1 MTQGRISNLGRTN
14 PSLSYKEVLI
24 LDFSYFFSG
33 IQTDFC
39 LTLLAPLA
47 CAVFRAIFLWRYHTH
62 AIPRRQLLTCF
73 RYGFWWGMDFNAYV
87 FLILLLC
94 VSLPTAIFPSVRP
107 FADGLRCALVTAYLG
122 ILYLAFIGKM
132 IFYDHFHDTFNA
144 TIRLGIHADKKNFAD
159 IFFHQH
165 HGGLV
170 LLGIP
175 VYLAICV
182 LAARAL
188 LMLPRLPYDM
198 IAPPDGAAR
207 IACNVLCFVSAI
219 VLFYWLRY
227 GGTLNHRKKPEWD
240 EVPPL
245 VKEDAVLAKATVD
258 DLIALELAWK
268 KRVSDA
274 ARHSDDEARRYLAP
288 ILPESCPPHTDDPLP
303 FFQQLTA
310 GPRIARPSHI
320 FFLLGESHAQAP
332 LDSVYHHL
340 GLVEASLRFR
350 ANPHTVSF
358 PHFLSAGMISQPSL
372 VSLLSGI
379 YDADMELNEN
389 VSFWERCL
397 PSTLPIQLNKLG
409 YRTEFWYG
417 GGLNWGSLDHFV
429 PKIGFDAWHAG
440 PEICVEDA
448 PQTWL
453 GVYDHIFLEEAAA
466 RIEASTEDGPVF
478 HFLYT
483 TSNHGPYNM
492 PYEKY
497 GFDLSRVMKDA
508 PEVAARIARDKKVSR
523 RMASIWYAD
532 QALIRFA
539 ERMKKDFPD
548 SLIIITGDH
557 SFGALPY
564 EYDVAKRREPTIR
577 EAVLTSFAM
586 YHRELTPDMLPSR
599 IGGHM
604 NILPTLLEL
613 IAPQGF
619 SYLSPFAPLTQPL
632 SHVVTPYCWE
642 TEDTIGDFRS
652 GEAQPL
658 KITDGPLPTEHLVRF
673 QEERDALC
681 ELTGWYVR
689 HPELLEQR

>member
-1 MTQGRISNLGRTN
+1 M
-14 PSLSYKEVLI
+14 
-24 LDFSYFFSG
+24 DFSYFFSG
-33 IQTDFC
+33 AQAD
-39 LTLLAPLA
+39 LLLMLLAPLA
-47 CAVFRAIFLWRYHTH
+47 CAVFRALFLWRYRTH
-62 AIPRRQLLTCF
+62 AFTWPQLATCF

-107 FADGLRCALVTAYLG
+107 FSDGLRCALVTAYLG

-207 IACNVLCFVSAI
+207 LACNVICFVGAI

-240 EVPPL
+240 EVPPR
-245 VKEDAVLAKATVD
+245 VKEDTLLAKAAMD

-274 ARHSDDEARRYLAP
+274 ERHTDDESWSYLTS
-288 ILPESCPPHTDDPLP
+288 ILPEHCPRTDHPLSL
-303 FFQQLTA
+303 FARATT
-310 GPRIARPSHI
+310 GPRVTTPSHI

-332 LDSVYHHL
+332 LDPMYHRL
-340 GLVEASLRFR
+340 GLMEASLRFR
-350 ANPHTVSF
+350 SSPHTITMN
-358 PHFLSAGMISQPSL
+358 HMLSAGMTSRPSL
-372 VSLLSGI
+372 VSLFTGL
-379 YDADMELNEN
+379 YDSDMEINEMGA
-389 VSFWERCL
+389 FWQRTFPNSL
-397 PSTLPIQLNKLG
+397 PQLLHRLG
-409 YRTEFWYG
+409 YRTEYWYG
-417 GGLNWGSLDHFV
+417 GYLNHGSMEHFV
-429 PKIGFDAWHAG
+429 PAIGFDAWHAG
-440 PEICVEDA
+440 PEICGADA

-508 PEVAARIARDKKVSR
+508 PEVAARIARDKKISR

-586 YHRELTPDMLPSR
+586 YHRELTPDMLPSH

-658 KITDGPLPTEHLVRF
+658 KITDGPLPTEHLICF
-673 QEERDALC
+673 QAEHDALC

-689 HPELLEQR
+689 HPELLPAVPRV

>member
-1 MTQGRISNLGRTN
+1 M
-14 PSLSYKEVLI
+14 
-24 LDFSYFFSG
+24 DFSYFFSG
-33 IQTDFC
+33 AQAD
-39 LTLLAPLA
+39 LLLMLLAPLA
-47 CAVFRAIFLWRYHTH
+47 CAVFRALFLWRYRTH
-62 AIPRRQLLTCF
+62 AFTWPQLATCF
-73 RYGFWWGMDFNAYV
+73 RYSFWWGMDFNAYV

-107 FADGLRCALVTAYLG
+107 FSDGLRCALVTAYLG

-207 IACNVLCFVSAI
+207 LACNVICFVGAI

-240 EVPPL
+240 EVPPR
-245 VKEDAVLAKATVD
+245 VKEDTLLAKAAMD

-274 ARHSDDEARRYLAP
+274 ERHTDDESWSYLTS
-288 ILPESCPPHTDDPLP
+288 ILPEHCPRTDHPLSL
-303 FFQQLTA
+303 FARATT
-310 GPRIARPSHI
+310 GPRVTTPSHI

-332 LDSVYHHL
+332 LDPMYHRL
-340 GLVEASLRFR
+340 GLMEASLRFR
-350 ANPHTVSF
+350 SSPHTITMN
-358 PHFLSAGMISQPSL
+358 HMLSAGMTSRPSL
-372 VSLLSGI
+372 VSLFTGL
-379 YDADMELNEN
+379 YDSDMEINEMGA
-389 VSFWERCL
+389 FWQRTFPNSL
-397 PSTLPIQLNKLG
+397 PQLLHRLG
-409 YRTEFWYG
+409 YRTEYWYG
-417 GGLNWGSLDHFV
+417 GYLNHGSMEHFV
-429 PKIGFDAWHAG
+429 PAIGFDAWHAG
-440 PEICVEDA
+440 PEICGADA

-586 YHRELTPDMLPSR
+586 YHRELTPDMLPSH

-658 KITDGPLPTEHLVRF
+658 KVTDGPLPTEHLVRF
-673 QEERDALC
+673 REERDALC

>member
-1 MTQGRISNLGRTN
+1 M
-14 PSLSYKEVLI
+14 
-24 LDFSYFFSG
+24 DFSYFFSG
-33 IQTDFC
+33 AQAD
-39 LTLLAPLA
+39 LLLMLLAPLA
-47 CAVFRAIFLWRYHTH
+47 CAMFRALFLWRYRTH
-62 AIPRRQLLTCF
+62 AFTWPQLAACF

-107 FADGLRCALVTAYLG
+107 FADGLRCTLVTAYLG

-175 VYLAICV
+175 VYLVICV

-207 IACNVLCFVSAI
+207 LACNVICFVGAI

-240 EVPPL
+240 EVPPR
-245 VKEDAVLAKATVD
+245 VKEDTLLAKAAMD

-274 ARHSDDEARRYLAP
+274 ERHTDDEAWSYLTS
-288 ILPESCPPHTDDPLP
+288 ILPEHCPRTDHPLSL
-303 FFQQLTA
+303 FTRSTA
-310 GPRIARPSHI
+310 GPRVTPPSHI

-332 LDSVYHHL
+332 LDPMYHRL
-340 GLVEASLRFR
+340 GLMEASLRFR
-350 ANPHTVSF
+350 SSPHTITMN
-358 PHFLSAGMISQPSL
+358 HMLSAGMTSRPSL
-372 VSLLSGI
+372 VSLFTGL
-379 YDADMELNEN
+379 YDSDMEINEMGA
-389 VSFWERCL
+389 FWQRTFPNSL
-397 PSTLPIQLNKLG
+397 PQLLHRLG
-409 YRTEFWYG
+409 YRTEYWYG
-417 GGLNWGSLDHFV
+417 GYLNHGSMEHFV
-429 PKIGFDAWHAG
+429 PAIGFDAWHAG
-440 PEICVEDA
+440 PEICGEDA

>member
-1 MTQGRISNLGRTN
+1 M
-14 PSLSYKEVLI
+14 
-24 LDFSYFFSG
+24 DFSYFFSG
-33 IQTDFC
+33 AQAD
-39 LTLLAPLA
+39 LLLMLLAPLA
-47 CAVFRAIFLWRYHTH
+47 CAVFRALFLWRYRTH
-62 AIPRRQLLTCF
+62 AFTWPQLATCF

-107 FADGLRCALVTAYLG
+107 FSDGLRCALVTAYLG
-122 ILYLAFIGKM
+122 ILYLAFIGKL

-207 IACNVLCFVSAI
+207 LACNVICFVGAI

-240 EVPPL
+240 EVPPR
-245 VKEDAVLAKATVD
+245 VKEDTLLAKAAMD

-274 ARHSDDEARRYLAP
+274 ERHTDDESWSYLTS
-288 ILPESCPPHTDDPLP
+288 ILPEHCPRTDHPLSL
-303 FFQQLTA
+303 FARATT
-310 GPRIARPSHI
+310 GPRVTTPSHI

-332 LDSVYHHL
+332 LDPMYHRL
-340 GLVEASLRFR
+340 GLMEASLRFR
-350 ANPHTVSF
+350 SSPHTVTMD
-358 PHFLSAGMISQPSL
+358 HMLSAGMTSRPSL
-372 VSLLSGI
+372 VSLFTGL
-379 YDADMELNEN
+379 YDSDMEINEMGA
-389 VSFWERCL
+389 FWQRTFPNSL
-397 PSTLPIQLNKLG
+397 PQLLHRLG
-409 YRTEFWYG
+409 YRTEYWYG
-417 GGLNWGSLDHFV
+417 GYLNHGSMEHFV
-429 PKIGFDAWHAG
+429 PAIGFDAWHAG
-440 PEICVEDA
+440 PEICGADA

-586 YHRELTPDMLPSR
+586 YHRELTPDMLPSH

-658 KITDGPLPTEHLVRF
+658 KVTDGPLPTEHLVRF
-673 QEERDALC
+673 REERDALC

>member
-1 MTQGRISNLGRTN
+1 M
-14 PSLSYKEVLI
+14 
-24 LDFSYFFSG
+24 DFSYFFSG
-33 IQTDFC
+33 AQAD
-39 LTLLAPLA
+39 LLLMLLAPLA
-47 CAVFRAIFLWRYHTH
+47 CAVFRALFLWRYRTH
-62 AIPRRQLLTCF
+62 AFTWPQLATCF

-107 FADGLRCALVTAYLG
+107 FSDGLRCALVTAYLG

-207 IACNVLCFVSAI
+207 LACNVICFVGAI

-240 EVPPL
+240 EVPPR
-245 VKEDAVLAKATVD
+245 VKEDTLLAKAAMD

-274 ARHSDDEARRYLAP
+274 ERHTDDESWSYLTS
-288 ILPESCPPHTDDPLP
+288 ILPEHCPRTDHPLSL
-303 FFQQLTA
+303 FARATT
-310 GPRIARPSHI
+310 GPRVTTPSHI

-332 LDSVYHHL
+332 LDPMYHRL
-340 GLVEASLRFR
+340 GLMEASLRFR
-350 ANPHTVSF
+350 SSPHTITMN
-358 PHFLSAGMISQPSL
+358 HMLSAGMTSRPSL
-372 VSLLSGI
+372 VSLFTGL
-379 YDADMELNEN
+379 YDSDMEINEMGA
-389 VSFWERCL
+389 FWQRTFPNSL
-397 PSTLPIQLNKLG
+397 PQLLHRLG
-409 YRTEFWYG
+409 YRTEYWYG
-417 GGLNWGSLDHFV
+417 GYLNHGSMEHFV
-429 PKIGFDAWHAG
+429 PAIGFDAWHAG
-440 PEICVEDA
+440 PEICGADA

-466 RIEASTEDGPVF
+466 RIEAGTEDGPVF

-673 QEERDALC
+673 QAERDALC

>member
-1 MTQGRISNLGRTN
+1 M
-14 PSLSYKEVLI
+14 
-24 LDFSYFFSG
+24 DFSYFFSG
-33 IQTDFC
+33 AQAD
-39 LTLLAPLA
+39 LLLMLLAPLA
-47 CAVFRAIFLWRYHTH
+47 CAVFRALFLWRYRTH
-62 AIPRRQLLTCF
+62 AFTWPQLATCF

-107 FADGLRCALVTAYLG
+107 FSDGLRCALVTAYLG

-207 IACNVLCFVSAI
+207 LACNVICFVGAI

-240 EVPPL
+240 EVPPR
-245 VKEDAVLAKATVD
+245 VKEDTLLAKAAMD

-274 ARHSDDEARRYLAP
+274 ERHTDDESWSYLTS
-288 ILPESCPPHTDDPLP
+288 ILPEHCPRTDHPLSL
-303 FFQQLTA
+303 FARATT
-310 GPRIARPSHI
+310 GPRVTTSSHI

-332 LDSVYHHL
+332 LDPMYHRL
-340 GLVEASLRFR
+340 GLMEASLRFR
-350 ANPHTVSF
+350 SSPHTITMN
-358 PHFLSAGMISQPSL
+358 HMLSAGMTSRPSL
-372 VSLLSGI
+372 VSLFTGL
-379 YDADMELNEN
+379 YDSDMEINEMGA
-389 VSFWERCL
+389 FWQRTFPNSL
-397 PSTLPIQLNKLG
+397 PQLLHRLG
-409 YRTEFWYG
+409 YRTEYWYG
-417 GGLNWGSLDHFV
+417 GYLNHGSMEHFV
-429 PKIGFDAWHAG
+429 PAIGFDAWHAG
-440 PEICVEDA
+440 PEICGADA

-586 YHRELTPDMLPSR
+586 YHRELTPDMLPSH

-658 KITDGPLPTEHLVRF
+658 KVTDGPLPTEHLVRF
-673 QEERDALC
+673 REERDALC

>member
-1 MTQGRISNLGRTN
+1 M
-14 PSLSYKEVLI
+14 
-24 LDFSYFFSG
+24 DFSYFFSG
-33 IQTDFC
+33 AQAD
-39 LTLLAPLA
+39 LLLMLLAPLA
-47 CAVFRAIFLWRYHTH
+47 CAVFRALFLWRYRTH
-62 AIPRRQLLTCF
+62 AFTWPQLATCF

-107 FADGLRCALVTAYLG
+107 FSDGLRCALVTAYLG

-207 IACNVLCFVSAI
+207 LACNVICFVGAI

-240 EVPPL
+240 EVPPR
-245 VKEDAVLAKATVD
+245 VKEDTLLAKAAMD

-274 ARHSDDEARRYLAP
+274 ERHTDDESWIYLTS
-288 ILPESCPPHTDDPLP
+288 ILPEHCPRTDHPLSL
-303 FFQQLTA
+303 FARATT
-310 GPRIARPSHI
+310 GPRVTTPSHI

-332 LDSVYHHL
+332 LDPMYHRL
-340 GLVEASLRFR
+340 GLMEASLRFR
-350 ANPHTVSF
+350 SSPHTITMN
-358 PHFLSAGMISQPSL
+358 HMLSAGMTSRPSL
-372 VSLLSGI
+372 VSLFTGL
-379 YDADMELNEN
+379 YDSDMEINEMGA
-389 VSFWERCL
+389 FWQRTFPNSL
-397 PSTLPIQLNKLG
+397 PQLLHRLG
-409 YRTEFWYG
+409 YRTEYWYG
-417 GGLNWGSLDHFV
+417 GYLNHGSMEHFV
-429 PKIGFDAWHAG
+429 PAIGFDAWHAG
-440 PEICVEDA
+440 PEICGADA

-586 YHRELTPDMLPSR
+586 YHRELTPDMLPSH

-658 KITDGPLPTEHLVRF
+658 KVTDGPLPTEHLVRF
-673 QEERDALC
+673 QAERDALC

-689 HPELLEQR
+689 HPELLAQR

>member
-1 MTQGRISNLGRTN
+1 M
-14 PSLSYKEVLI
+14 
-24 LDFSYFFSG
+24 DFSYFFSG
-33 IQTDFC
+33 AQAD
-39 LTLLAPLA
+39 LLLMLLAPLA
-47 CAVFRAIFLWRYHTH
+47 CAVFRALFLWRYRTH
-62 AIPRRQLLTCF
+62 AFTWPQLATCF

-107 FADGLRCALVTAYLG
+107 FSDGLRCALVTAYLG

-207 IACNVLCFVSAI
+207 LACNVICFVGAI

-240 EVPPL
+240 EVPPR
-245 VKEDAVLAKATVD
+245 VKEDTLLAKAAMD

-274 ARHSDDEARRYLAP
+274 ERHTDDESWSYLTS
-288 ILPESCPPHTDDPLP
+288 ILPEHCPRTDHPLSL
-303 FFQQLTA
+303 FARATT
-310 GPRIARPSHI
+310 GPRVTTPSHI

-332 LDSVYHHL
+332 LDPMYHRL
-340 GLVEASLRFR
+340 GLMEASLRFR
-350 ANPHTVSF
+350 SSPHTITMN
-358 PHFLSAGMISQPSL
+358 HMLSAGMTSRPSL
-372 VSLLSGI
+372 VSLFTGL
-379 YDADMELNEN
+379 YDSDMEINEMGA
-389 VSFWERCL
+389 FWQRTFPNSL
-397 PSTLPIQLNKLG
+397 PQLLHRLG
-409 YRTEFWYG
+409 YRTEYWYG
-417 GGLNWGSLDHFV
+417 GYLNHGSMEHFV
-429 PKIGFDAWHAG
+429 PAIGFDAWHAG
-440 PEICVEDA
+440 PEICGADA

-539 ERMKKDFPD
+539 ERMKKEFPD

-586 YHRELTPDMLPSR
+586 YHRELTPDMLPSH

-658 KITDGPLPTEHLVRF
+658 KVTDGPLPTEHLVRF
-673 QEERDALC
+673 QAERDALC

>member
-1 MTQGRISNLGRTN
+1 M
-14 PSLSYKEVLI
+14 
-24 LDFSYFFSG
+24 DFSYFFSG
-33 IQTDFC
+33 AQAD
-39 LTLLAPLA
+39 LLLMLLAPLA
-47 CAVFRAIFLWRYHTH
+47 CAVFRALFLWRYRTH
-62 AIPRRQLLTCF
+62 AFTWPQLATCF

-107 FADGLRCALVTAYLG
+107 FSDGLRCALVTAYLG

-207 IACNVLCFVSAI
+207 LACNVICFVGAI

-240 EVPPL
+240 EVPPR
-245 VKEDAVLAKATVD
+245 VKEDTLLAKAAMD

-274 ARHSDDEARRYLAP
+274 ERHTDDESWSYLTS
-288 ILPESCPPHTDDPLP
+288 ILPEHCPRTDHPLSL
-303 FFQQLTA
+303 FARATT
-310 GPRIARPSHI
+310 GPRVTTPSHI

-332 LDSVYHHL
+332 LDPMYHRL
-340 GLVEASLRFR
+340 GLMEASLRFR
-350 ANPHTVSF
+350 SSPHTITMN
-358 PHFLSAGMISQPSL
+358 HMLSAGMTSRPSL
-372 VSLLSGI
+372 VSLFTGL
-379 YDADMELNEN
+379 YDSDMEINEMGA
-389 VSFWERCL
+389 FWQRTFPNSL
-397 PSTLPIQLNKLG
+397 PQLLHRLG
-409 YRTEFWYG
+409 YRTEYWYG
-417 GGLNWGSLDHFV
+417 GYLNHGSMEHFV
-429 PKIGFDAWHAG
+429 PAIGFDAWHAG
-440 PEICVEDA
+440 PEICGADA

-492 PYEKY
+492 PYEKF

-508 PEVAARIARDKKVSR
+508 PEIAARIARDKKVSR

-586 YHRELTPDMLPSR
+586 YHRELTPDMLPSH

-658 KITDGPLPTEHLVRF
+658 KVTDGPLPTEHLVRF
-673 QEERDALC
+673 QAERDALC

>member
-1 MTQGRISNLGRTN
+1 M
-14 PSLSYKEVLI
+14 
-24 LDFSYFFSG
+24 DFSYFFSG
-33 IQTDFC
+33 AQAD
-39 LTLLAPLA
+39 LLLMLLAPLA
-47 CAVFRAIFLWRYHTH
+47 CAVFRALFLWRYRTH
-62 AIPRRQLLTCF
+62 AFTWPQLATCF

-107 FADGLRCALVTAYLG
+107 FSDGLRCALVTAYLG

-175 VYLAICV
+175 VYFAICV

-207 IACNVLCFVSAI
+207 LACNVICFVGAI

-240 EVPPL
+240 EVPPR
-245 VKEDAVLAKATVD
+245 VKEDTLLAKAAMD

-274 ARHSDDEARRYLAP
+274 ERHTDDESWSYLTS
-288 ILPESCPPHTDDPLP
+288 ILPEHCPRTDHPLSL
-303 FFQQLTA
+303 FARATT
-310 GPRIARPSHI
+310 GPRVTTPSHI

-332 LDSVYHHL
+332 LDPMYHRL
-340 GLVEASLRFR
+340 GLMEASLRFR
-350 ANPHTVSF
+350 SSPHTITMN
-358 PHFLSAGMISQPSL
+358 HMLSAGMTSRPSL
-372 VSLLSGI
+372 VSLFTGL
-379 YDADMELNEN
+379 YDSDMEINEMGA
-389 VSFWERCL
+389 FWQRTFPNSL
-397 PSTLPIQLNKLG
+397 PQLLHRLG
-409 YRTEFWYG
+409 YRTEYWYG
-417 GGLNWGSLDHFV
+417 GYLNHGSMEHFV
-429 PKIGFDAWHAG
+429 PAIGFDAWHAG
-440 PEICVEDA
+440 PEICGADA

-586 YHRELTPDMLPSR
+586 YHRELTPDMLPSH

-658 KITDGPLPTEHLVRF
+658 KVTDGPLPTEHLDRF
-673 QEERDALC
+673 QAERDALC

>member
-1 MTQGRISNLGRTN
+1 M
-14 PSLSYKEVLI
+14 
-24 LDFSYFFSG
+24 DFSYFFSG
-33 IQTDFC
+33 AQAD
-39 LTLLAPLA
+39 LLLMLLAPLA
-47 CAVFRAIFLWRYHTH
+47 CAMFRALFLWRYRTH
-62 AIPRRQLLTCF
+62 AFTWPQLAACF

-207 IACNVLCFVSAI
+207 LACNVICFVGAI

-240 EVPPL
+240 EVPPR
-245 VKEDAVLAKATVD
+245 VKEDTLLAKAAMD

-274 ARHSDDEARRYLAP
+274 ERHTDDEAWNYLTS
-288 ILPESCPPHTDDPLP
+288 ILPEHCPRTDHPLSL
-303 FFQQLTA
+303 FARSTA
-310 GPRIARPSHI
+310 GPRVTPPSHI

-332 LDSVYHHL
+332 LDPMYHRL
-340 GLVEASLRFR
+340 GLMEASLRFR
-350 ANPHTVSF
+350 SSPHTVTMD
-358 PHFLSAGMISQPSL
+358 HMLSAGMTSRPSL
-372 VSLLSGI
+372 VSLFTGL
-379 YDADMELNEN
+379 YDSDMEINEMGAFWQRTFPNSLPQLLN
-389 VSFWERCL
+389 R
-397 PSTLPIQLNKLG
+397 LG
-409 YRTEFWYG
+409 YRTEYWYG
-417 GGLNWGSLDHFV
+417 GYLNHGSMEHFV
-429 PKIGFDAWHAG
+429 PAIGFDAWHAG
-440 PEICVEDA
+440 PEICGEDA

-466 RIEASTEDGPVF
+466 RIEASTEDGPMF

>member
-1 MTQGRISNLGRTN
+1 M
-14 PSLSYKEVLI
+14 
-24 LDFSYFFSG
+24 DFSYFFSG
-33 IQTDFC
+33 AQAD
-39 LTLLAPLA
+39 LLLMLLAPLA
-47 CAVFRAIFLWRYHTH
+47 CAMFRALFLWRYRTH
-62 AIPRRQLLTCF
+62 AFTWPQLAACF

-175 VYLAICV
+175 VYLATCV
-182 LAARAL
+182 LAARTL
-188 LMLPRLPYDM
+188 LTLPRLPYDM

-240 EVPPL
+240 EVPPR
-245 VKEDAVLAKATVD
+245 VKEDTLLAKAAMD

-274 ARHSDDEARRYLAP
+274 ERHTDDEAWNYLTS
-288 ILPESCPPHTDDPLP
+288 ILPEHCPRTDHPLSL
-303 FFQQLTA
+303 FARSTA
-310 GPRIARPSHI
+310 GPRVTPPSHI

-332 LDSVYHHL
+332 LDPMYHRL
-340 GLVEASLRFR
+340 GLMEASLRFR
-350 ANPHTVSF
+350 SSPHTVTMD
-358 PHFLSAGMISQPSL
+358 HMLSAGMTSRPSL
-372 VSLLSGI
+372 VSLFTGL
-379 YDADMELNEN
+379 YDSDMEINEMGA
-389 VSFWERCL
+389 FWQRTFPNSL
-397 PSTLPIQLNKLG
+397 PQLLHRLG
-409 YRTEFWYG
+409 YRTEYWYG
-417 GGLNWGSLDHFV
+417 GYLNHGSMEHFV
-429 PKIGFDAWHAG
+429 PAIGFDAWHAG
-440 PEICVEDA
+440 PEICGEDA

-497 GFDLSRVMKDA
+497 GFNLSRVMKDA

-658 KITDGPLPTEHLVRF
+658 KITDGPLPTKHLVRF

>member
-1 MTQGRISNLGRTN
+1 M
-14 PSLSYKEVLI
+14 
-24 LDFSYFFSG
+24 DFSYFFSG
-33 IQTDFC
+33 AQAD
-39 LTLLAPLA
+39 LLLMLLAPLA
-47 CAVFRAIFLWRYHTH
+47 CAVFRALFLWRYRTH
-62 AIPRRQLLTCF
+62 AFTWPQLATCF

-107 FADGLRCALVTAYLG
+107 FSNGLRCALVTAYLG

-207 IACNVLCFVSAI
+207 LACNVICFVGAI

-240 EVPPL
+240 EVPPR
-245 VKEDAVLAKATVD
+245 VKEDTLLAKAAMD

-274 ARHSDDEARRYLAP
+274 ERHTDDESWSYLTS
-288 ILPESCPPHTDDPLP
+288 ILPEHCPRTDHPLSL
-303 FFQQLTA
+303 FARATT
-310 GPRIARPSHI
+310 GPRVTTPSHI

-332 LDSVYHHL
+332 LDPMYHRL
-340 GLVEASLRFR
+340 GLMEASLRFR
-350 ANPHTVSF
+350 SSPHTITMN
-358 PHFLSAGMISQPSL
+358 HMLSAGMTSRPSL
-372 VSLLSGI
+372 VSLFTGL
-379 YDADMELNEN
+379 YDSDMEINEMGA
-389 VSFWERCL
+389 FWQRTFPNSL
-397 PSTLPIQLNKLG
+397 PQLLHRLG
-409 YRTEFWYG
+409 YRTEYWYG
-417 GGLNWGSLDHFV
+417 GYLNHGSMEHFV
-429 PKIGFDAWHAG
+429 PAIGFDAWHAG
-440 PEICVEDA
+440 PEICGADA

-586 YHRELTPDMLPSR
+586 YHRELTPDMLPSH

-658 KITDGPLPTEHLVRF
+658 KVTDGPLPTEHLVRF
-673 QEERDALC
+673 REERDALC

>member
-1 MTQGRISNLGRTN
+1 M
-14 PSLSYKEVLI
+14 
-24 LDFSYFFSG
+24 DFSYFFSG
-33 IQTDFC
+33 AQAD
-39 LTLLAPLA
+39 LLLMLLAPLA
-47 CAVFRAIFLWRYHTH
+47 CAVFRALFLWRYRTH
-62 AIPRRQLLTCF
+62 AFTWPQLATCF

-107 FADGLRCALVTAYLG
+107 FSDGLRCALVTAYLG

-207 IACNVLCFVSAI
+207 LACNVICFVGAI

-240 EVPPL
+240 EVPPR
-245 VKEDAVLAKATVD
+245 VKEDTLLAKAAMD

-274 ARHSDDEARRYLAP
+274 ERHTDDESWSYLTS
-288 ILPESCPPHTDDPLP
+288 ILPEHCPRTDHPLSL
-303 FFQQLTA
+303 FARATT
-310 GPRIARPSHI
+310 GPRVTTPSHI

-332 LDSVYHHL
+332 LDPMYHRL
-340 GLVEASLRFR
+340 GLMEASLRFR
-350 ANPHTVSF
+350 SSPHTVTMN
-358 PHFLSAGMISQPSL
+358 HMLSAGMTSRPSL
-372 VSLLSGI
+372 VSLFTGL
-379 YDADMELNEN
+379 YDSDMEINEMGA
-389 VSFWERCL
+389 FWQRTFPNSL
-397 PSTLPIQLNKLG
+397 PQLLHRLG
-409 YRTEFWYG
+409 YRTEYWYG
-417 GGLNWGSLDHFV
+417 GYLNHGSMEHFV
-429 PKIGFDAWHAG
+429 PAIGFDAWHAG
-440 PEICVEDA
+440 PEICGADA

-508 PEVAARIARDKKVSR
+508 PEVAARIARDKKISR

-586 YHRELTPDMLPSR
+586 YHRELTPDMLPSH

-673 QEERDALC
+673 REERDALC

>member
-1 MTQGRISNLGRTN
+1 M
-14 PSLSYKEVLI
+14 
-24 LDFSYFFSG
+24 DFSYFFSG
-33 IQTDFC
+33 AQAD
-39 LTLLAPLA
+39 LLLMLLAPLA
-47 CAVFRAIFLWRYHTH
+47 CAVFRALFLWRYRTH
-62 AIPRRQLLTCF
+62 AFTWPQLATCF

-107 FADGLRCALVTAYLG
+107 FSDGLRCALVTAYLG

-207 IACNVLCFVSAI
+207 LACNVICFVGAI

-240 EVPPL
+240 EVPPR
-245 VKEDAVLAKATVD
+245 VKEDTLLAKAAMD

-274 ARHSDDEARRYLAP
+274 ERHTDDESWSYLTS
-288 ILPESCPPHTDDPLP
+288 ILPEHCPRTDHPLSL
-303 FFQQLTA
+303 FARATT
-310 GPRIARPSHI
+310 GPRVTTPSHI

-332 LDSVYHHL
+332 LDPMYHRL
-340 GLVEASLRFR
+340 GLMEASLRFR
-350 ANPHTVSF
+350 SSPHTVTMD
-358 PHFLSAGMISQPSL
+358 HMLSAGMTSRPSL
-372 VSLLSGI
+372 VSLFTGL
-379 YDADMELNEN
+379 YDSDMEINEMGA
-389 VSFWERCL
+389 FWQRTFPNSL
-397 PSTLPIQLNKLG
+397 PQLLHRLG
-409 YRTEFWYG
+409 YRTEYWYG
-417 GGLNWGSLDHFV
+417 GYLNHGSMEHFV
-429 PKIGFDAWHAG
+429 PAIGFDAWHAG
-440 PEICVEDA
+440 PEICGADA

-586 YHRELTPDMLPSR
+586 YHRELTPDMLPSH

-658 KITDGPLPTEHLVRF
+658 KVTDGPLPTEHLVRF
-673 QEERDALC
+673 REERDALC

>member
-1 MTQGRISNLGRTN
+1 M
-14 PSLSYKEVLI
+14 
-24 LDFSYFFSG
+24 DFSYFFSG
-33 IQTDFC
+33 AQAD
-39 LTLLAPLA
+39 LLLMLLAPLA
-47 CAVFRAIFLWRYHTH
+47 CAVFRALFLWRYRTH
-62 AIPRRQLLTCF
+62 AFTWPQLATCF

-107 FADGLRCALVTAYLG
+107 FSDGLRCALVTAYLG

-207 IACNVLCFVSAI
+207 LACNVICFVGAI

-240 EVPPL
+240 EVPPR
-245 VKEDAVLAKATVD
+245 VKEDTLLAKAAMD

-274 ARHSDDEARRYLAP
+274 ERHTDDESWSYLTS
-288 ILPESCPPHTDDPLP
+288 ILPEHCPRTDHPLSL
-303 FFQQLTA
+303 FARATT
-310 GPRIARPSHI
+310 GPRVTTPSHI

-332 LDSVYHHL
+332 LDPMYHRL
-340 GLVEASLRFR
+340 GLMEASLRFR
-350 ANPHTVSF
+350 SSPHTITMN
-358 PHFLSAGMISQPSL
+358 HMLSAGMTSRPSL
-372 VSLLSGI
+372 VSLFTGL
-379 YDADMELNEN
+379 YDSDMEINEMGA
-389 VSFWERCL
+389 FWQRTFPNSL
-397 PSTLPIQLNKLG
+397 PQLLHRLG
-409 YRTEFWYG
+409 YRTEYWYG
-417 GGLNWGSLDHFV
+417 GYLNHGSMEHFV
-429 PKIGFDAWHAG
+429 PAIGFDAWHAG
-440 PEICVEDA
+440 PEICGADA

-539 ERMKKDFPD
+539 ERMKKEFPD

-586 YHRELTPDMLPSR
+586 YHRELTPDMLPSH

-658 KITDGPLPTEHLVRF
+658 KVTDGPLPTEHLVRF
-673 QEERDALC
+673 REERDALC

-689 HPELLEQR
+689 HPELLEQH

>member
-1 MTQGRISNLGRTN
+1 M
-14 PSLSYKEVLI
+14 
-24 LDFSYFFSG
+24 DFSYFFSG
-33 IQTDFC
+33 AQAD
-39 LTLLAPLA
+39 LLLMLLAPLA
-47 CAVFRAIFLWRYHTH
+47 CAMFRALFLWRYRTH
-62 AIPRRQLLTCF
+62 AFTWPQLAACF

-207 IACNVLCFVSAI
+207 LACNVICFVGAI

-240 EVPPL
+240 EVPPR
-245 VKEDAVLAKATVD
+245 VKENTLLAKAAMD

-274 ARHSDDEARRYLAP
+274 ERHTDDESWSYLTS
-288 ILPESCPPHTDDPLP
+288 ILPEHCPRTDHPLSL
-303 FFQQLTA
+303 FARSTA
-310 GPRIARPSHI
+310 GPRVTPPSHI

-332 LDSVYHHL
+332 LDPMYHRL
-340 GLVEASLRFR
+340 GLMEASLRFR
-350 ANPHTVSF
+350 SSPHTVTMD
-358 PHFLSAGMISQPSL
+358 HMLSAGMTSRPSL
-372 VSLLSGI
+372 VSLFTGL
-379 YDADMELNEN
+379 YDSDMEINEMGA
-389 VSFWERCL
+389 FWQRTFPNSL
-397 PSTLPIQLNKLG
+397 PQLLHRLG
-409 YRTEFWYG
+409 YRTEYWYG
-417 GGLNWGSLDHFV
+417 GYLNHGSMEHFV
-429 PKIGFDAWHAG
+429 PAIGFDAWHGG
-440 PEICVEDA
+440 PEICGANA

-492 PYEKY
+492 PYEKF

>member
-1 MTQGRISNLGRTN
+1 M
-14 PSLSYKEVLI
+14 
-24 LDFSYFFSG
+24 DFSYFFSG
-33 IQTDFC
+33 AQAD
-39 LTLLAPLA
+39 LLLMLLAPLA
-47 CAVFRAIFLWRYHTH
+47 CAVFRALFLWRYRTH
-62 AIPRRQLLTCF
+62 AFTWPQLATCF

-107 FADGLRCALVTAYLG
+107 FSDGLRCALVTAYLG

-207 IACNVLCFVSAI
+207 LACNVICFVGAI

-240 EVPPL
+240 EVPPR
-245 VKEDAVLAKATVD
+245 VKEDTLLAKAAMD

-274 ARHSDDEARRYLAP
+274 ERHTDDESWSYLTS
-288 ILPESCPPHTDDPLP
+288 ILPEHCPRTDHPLSL
-303 FFQQLTA
+303 FARATT
-310 GPRIARPSHI
+310 GPRVTTPSHI

-332 LDSVYHHL
+332 LDPMYHRL
-340 GLVEASLRFR
+340 GLMEASLRFR
-350 ANPHTVSF
+350 SSPHTVTMD
-358 PHFLSAGMISQPSL
+358 HMLSAGMTSRPSL
-372 VSLLSGI
+372 VSLFTGL
-379 YDADMELNEN
+379 YDSDMEINEMGA
-389 VSFWERCL
+389 FWQRTFPNSL
-397 PSTLPIQLNKLG
+397 PQLLHRLG
-409 YRTEFWYG
+409 YRTEYWYG
-417 GGLNWGSLDHFV
+417 GYLNHGSMEHFV
-429 PKIGFDAWHAG
+429 PAIGFDAWHAG
-440 PEICVEDA
+440 PEICGADA

-497 GFDLSRVMKDA
+497 GFNLSRVMKDA

-586 YHRELTPDMLPSR
+586 YHRELTPDMLPSH

-658 KITDGPLPTEHLVRF
+658 KVTDGPLPTEHLVRF
-673 QEERDALC
+673 REERDALC

>member
-1 MTQGRISNLGRTN
+1 M
-14 PSLSYKEVLI
+14 
-24 LDFSYFFSG
+24 DFSYFFSG
-33 IQTDFC
+33 AQAD
-39 LTLLAPLA
+39 LLLMLLAPLA
-47 CAVFRAIFLWRYHTH
+47 CAVFRALFLWRYRTH
-62 AIPRRQLLTCF
+62 AFTWPQLATCF

-107 FADGLRCALVTAYLG
+107 FSDGLRCALVTAYLG

-207 IACNVLCFVSAI
+207 LACNVICFVGAI

-240 EVPPL
+240 EVPPR
-245 VKEDAVLAKATVD
+245 VKEDTLLAKAAMD

-274 ARHSDDEARRYLAP
+274 ER
-288 ILPESCPPHTDDPLP
+288 HTDDESWSYLTSILPKHCPRTDHPLSL
-303 FFQQLTA
+303 FARATT
-310 GPRIARPSHI
+310 GPRVTTPSHI

-332 LDSVYHHL
+332 LDPMYHRL
-340 GLVEASLRFR
+340 GLMEASLRFR
-350 ANPHTVSF
+350 SSPHTVTMD
-358 PHFLSAGMISQPSL
+358 HMLSAGMTSRPSL
-372 VSLLSGI
+372 VSLFTGL
-379 YDADMELNEN
+379 YDSDMEINEMGA
-389 VSFWERCL
+389 FWQRTFPNSL
-397 PSTLPIQLNKLG
+397 PQLLHRLG
-409 YRTEFWYG
+409 YRTEYWYG
-417 GGLNWGSLDHFV
+417 GYLNHGSMEHFV
-429 PKIGFDAWHAG
+429 PAIGFDAWHAG
-440 PEICVEDA
+440 PEICGADA

-586 YHRELTPDMLPSR
+586 YHRELTPDMLPSH

-658 KITDGPLPTEHLVRF
+658 KVTDGPLPTEHLVRF
-673 QEERDALC
+673 QAERDALC

>member
-1 MTQGRISNLGRTN
+1 M
-14 PSLSYKEVLI
+14 
-24 LDFSYFFSG
+24 DFSYFFSG
-33 IQTDFC
+33 AQAD
-39 LTLLAPLA
+39 LLLMLLAPLA
-47 CAVFRAIFLWRYHTH
+47 CAVFRALFLWRYRTH
-62 AIPRRQLLTCF
+62 AFTWPQLATCF

-107 FADGLRCALVTAYLG
+107 FSDGLRCALVTAYLG

-207 IACNVLCFVSAI
+207 LACNVICFVGAI

-240 EVPPL
+240 EVPPR
-245 VKEDAVLAKATVD
+245 VKEDTLLAKAAMD

-274 ARHSDDEARRYLAP
+274 ER
-288 ILPESCPPHTDDPLP
+288 HTDDESWSYLTSILPQHFPRTDHPLSL
-303 FFQQLTA
+303 FARATT
-310 GPRIARPSHI
+310 GPRVTTPSHI

-332 LDSVYHHL
+332 LDPMYHRL
-340 GLVEASLRFR
+340 GLMEASLRFR
-350 ANPHTVSF
+350 SSPHTITMN
-358 PHFLSAGMISQPSL
+358 HMLSAGMTSRPSL
-372 VSLLSGI
+372 VSLFTGL
-379 YDADMELNEN
+379 YDSDMEINEMGA
-389 VSFWERCL
+389 FWQRTFPNSL
-397 PSTLPIQLNKLG
+397 PQLLHRLG
-409 YRTEFWYG
+409 YRTEYWYG
-417 GGLNWGSLDHFV
+417 GYLNHGSMEHFV
-429 PKIGFDAWHAG
+429 PAIGFDAWHAG
-440 PEICVEDA
+440 PEICGADA

-586 YHRELTPDMLPSR
+586 YHRELTPDMLPSH

-658 KITDGPLPTEHLVRF
+658 KVTDGPLPTEHLVRF
-673 QEERDALC
+673 QAERDALC

>member
-1 MTQGRISNLGRTN
+1 M
-14 PSLSYKEVLI
+14 
-24 LDFSYFFSG
+24 DFSYFFSG
-33 IQTDFC
+33 AQAD
-39 LTLLAPLA
+39 LLLMLLAPLA
-47 CAVFRAIFLWRYHTH
+47 CAVFRALFLWRYRTH
-62 AIPRRQLLTCF
+62 AFTWPQLATCF

-107 FADGLRCALVTAYLG
+107 FSDGLRCALVTAYLG

-207 IACNVLCFVSAI
+207 LACNVICFVGAI

-240 EVPPL
+240 EVPPR
-245 VKEDAVLAKATVD
+245 VKEDTLLAKAAMD

-274 ARHSDDEARRYLAP
+274 ERHTDDESWSYLTS
-288 ILPESCPPHTDDPLP
+288 ILPEHCPRTDHPLSL
-303 FFQQLTA
+303 FARATT
-310 GPRIARPSHI
+310 GPRVTTPSHI

-332 LDSVYHHL
+332 LDPMYHRL
-340 GLVEASLRFR
+340 GLMEASLRFR
-350 ANPHTVSF
+350 SSPHTITMN
-358 PHFLSAGMISQPSL
+358 HMLSAGMTSRPSL
-372 VSLLSGI
+372 VSLFTGL
-379 YDADMELNEN
+379 YDSDMEINEMGA
-389 VSFWERCL
+389 FWQRTFPNSL
-397 PSTLPIQLNKLG
+397 PQLLHRLG
-409 YRTEFWYG
+409 YRTEYWYG
-417 GGLNWGSLDHFV
+417 GYLNHGSMEHFV
-429 PKIGFDAWHAG
+429 PAIGFDAWHAG
-440 PEICVEDA
+440 PEICGADA

-508 PEVAARIARDKKVSR
+508 PEVVARIARDKKVSR

-586 YHRELTPDMLPSR
+586 YHRELTPDMLPSH

-658 KITDGPLPTEHLVRF
+658 KVTDGPLPTEHLVHFRA
-673 QEERDALC
+673 ERDALC

>member
-1 MTQGRISNLGRTN
+1 M
-14 PSLSYKEVLI
+14 
-24 LDFSYFFSG
+24 DFSYFFSG
-33 IQTDFC
+33 AQAD
-39 LTLLAPLA
+39 LLLMLLAPLA
-47 CAVFRAIFLWRYHTH
+47 CAVFRALFLWRYRTH
-62 AIPRRQLLTCF
+62 AFTWPQLATCF

-107 FADGLRCALVTAYLG
+107 FSDGLRCALVTAYLG

-207 IACNVLCFVSAI
+207 LACNVICFVGAI

-240 EVPPL
+240 EVPPR
-245 VKEDAVLAKATVD
+245 VKEDTLLAKAAMD

-274 ARHSDDEARRYLAP
+274 ERHTDDESWSYLTS
-288 ILPESCPPHTDDPLP
+288 ILPEHCPRTDHPLSL
-303 FFQQLTA
+303 FARATT
-310 GPRIARPSHI
+310 GPRVTTPSHI

-332 LDSVYHHL
+332 LDPMYHRL
-340 GLVEASLRFR
+340 GLMEASLRFR
-350 ANPHTVSF
+350 SSPHTVTMD
-358 PHFLSAGMISQPSL
+358 HMLSAGMTSRPSL
-372 VSLLSGI
+372 VSLFTGL
-379 YDADMELNEN
+379 YDSDMEINEMGA
-389 VSFWERCL
+389 FWQRTFPNSL
-397 PSTLPIQLNKLG
+397 PQLLHRLG
-409 YRTEFWYG
+409 YRTEYWYG
-417 GGLNWGSLDHFV
+417 GYLNHGSMEHFV
-429 PKIGFDAWHAG
+429 PAIGFDAWHAG
-440 PEICVEDA
+440 PEICGADA

-523 RMASIWYAD
+523 RIASIWYAD

-586 YHRELTPDMLPSR
+586 YHRELTPDMLPSH

-673 QEERDALC
+673 REERDALC

>member
-1 MTQGRISNLGRTN
+1 M
-14 PSLSYKEVLI
+14 
-24 LDFSYFFSG
+24 DFSYFFSG
-33 IQTDFC
+33 AQAD
-39 LTLLAPLA
+39 LLLMLLAPLA
-47 CAVFRAIFLWRYHTH
+47 CAVFRALFLWRYRTH
-62 AIPRRQLLTCF
+62 AFTWPQLATCF

-107 FADGLRCALVTAYLG
+107 FSDGLRCALVTAYLG

-207 IACNVLCFVSAI
+207 LACNVICFVGAI

-240 EVPPL
+240 EVPPR
-245 VKEDAVLAKATVD
+245 VKEDTLLAKAAMD

-274 ARHSDDEARRYLAP
+274 ERHTDDESWSYLTS
-288 ILPESCPPHTDDPLP
+288 ILPEHCPRTDHPLSL
-303 FFQQLTA
+303 FARATT
-310 GPRIARPSHI
+310 GPRVTTPSHI

-332 LDSVYHHL
+332 LDPMYHRL
-340 GLVEASLRFR
+340 GLMEASLRFR
-350 ANPHTVSF
+350 SSPHTITMN
-358 PHFLSAGMISQPSL
+358 HMLSAGMTSRPSL
-372 VSLLSGI
+372 VSLFTGL
-379 YDADMELNEN
+379 YDSDMEINEMGA
-389 VSFWERCL
+389 FWQRTFPNSL
-397 PSTLPIQLNKLG
+397 PQLLHRLG
-409 YRTEFWYG
+409 YRTEYWYG
-417 GGLNWGSLDHFV
+417 GYLNHGSMEHFV
-429 PKIGFDAWHAG
+429 PAIGFDAWHAG
-440 PEICVEDA
+440 PEICGADA

-466 RIEASTEDGPVF
+466 RIKASTEDGPVF

-586 YHRELTPDMLPSR
+586 YHRELTPDMLPSH

-658 KITDGPLPTEHLVRF
+658 KVTDGPLPTEHLVRF
-673 QEERDALC
+673 REERDALC

>member
-1 MTQGRISNLGRTN
+1 M
-14 PSLSYKEVLI
+14 
-24 LDFSYFFSG
+24 DFSYFFSG
-33 IQTDFC
+33 AQAD
-39 LTLLAPLA
+39 LLLMLLAPLA
-47 CAVFRAIFLWRYHTH
+47 CAVFRALFLWRYRTH
-62 AIPRRQLLTCF
+62 AFTWPQLATCF

-107 FADGLRCALVTAYLG
+107 FSDGLRCALVTAYLG

-207 IACNVLCFVSAI
+207 LACNVICFVGAI

-240 EVPPL
+240 EVPPR
-245 VKEDAVLAKATVD
+245 VKEDTLLAKAAMD

-274 ARHSDDEARRYLAP
+274 ERHTDDESWSYLTS
-288 ILPESCPPHTDDPLP
+288 ILPEHCPRTDHPLSL
-303 FFQQLTA
+303 FARATT
-310 GPRIARPSHI
+310 GPRVTPPSHI

-332 LDSVYHHL
+332 LDPMYHRL
-340 GLVEASLRFR
+340 GLMEASLRFR
-350 ANPHTVSF
+350 SSPHTITMN
-358 PHFLSAGMISQPSL
+358 HMLSAGMTSRPSL
-372 VSLLSGI
+372 VSLFTGL
-379 YDADMELNEN
+379 YDSDMEINEMGA
-389 VSFWERCL
+389 FWQRTFPNSL
-397 PSTLPIQLNKLG
+397 PQLLHRLG
-409 YRTEFWYG
+409 YRTEYWYG
-417 GGLNWGSLDHFV
+417 GYLNHGSMEHFV
-429 PKIGFDAWHAG
+429 PAIGFDAWHAG
-440 PEICVEDA
+440 PEICGADA

-586 YHRELTPDMLPSR
+586 YHRELTPDMLPSH

-642 TEDTIGDFRS
+642 TEDTIGDFRN

-673 QEERDALC
+673 QAERDALC

>member
-1 MTQGRISNLGRTN
+1 M
-14 PSLSYKEVLI
+14 
-24 LDFSYFFSG
+24 DFSYFFSG
-33 IQTDFC
+33 AQAD
-39 LTLLAPLA
+39 LLLMLLAPLA
-47 CAVFRAIFLWRYHTH
+47 CAVFRALFLWRYRTH
-62 AIPRRQLLTCF
+62 AFTWPQLATCF

-107 FADGLRCALVTAYLG
+107 FSDGLRCALVTAYLG

-207 IACNVLCFVSAI
+207 LACNVICFVGAI

-240 EVPPL
+240 EVPPR
-245 VKEDAVLAKATVD
+245 VKEDTLLAKAAMD

-274 ARHSDDEARRYLAP
+274 ERHTDDESWSYLTS
-288 ILPESCPPHTDDPLP
+288 ILPEHCPRTDHPLSL
-303 FFQQLTA
+303 FARATT
-310 GPRIARPSHI
+310 GPRVTTPSHI

-332 LDSVYHHL
+332 LDPMYHRL
-340 GLVEASLRFR
+340 GLMEASLRFR
-350 ANPHTVSF
+350 SSPHTVTMN
-358 PHFLSAGMISQPSL
+358 HMLSAGMTSRPSL
-372 VSLLSGI
+372 VSLFTGL
-379 YDADMELNEN
+379 YDSDMEINEMGA
-389 VSFWERCL
+389 FWQRTFPNSL
-397 PSTLPIQLNKLG
+397 PQLLHRLG
-409 YRTEFWYG
+409 YRTEYWYG
-417 GGLNWGSLDHFV
+417 GYLNHGSMEHFV
-429 PKIGFDAWHAG
+429 PAIGFDAWHAG
-440 PEICVEDA
+440 PEICGADA

-586 YHRELTPDMLPSR
+586 YHRELTPDMLPSH

-658 KITDGPLPTEHLVRF
+658 KVTDGPLPTEHLVRF
-673 QEERDALC
+673 QAERDALC

-689 HPELLEQR
+689 HPELLAQR

>member
-1 MTQGRISNLGRTN
+1 M
-14 PSLSYKEVLI
+14 
-24 LDFSYFFSG
+24 DFSYFFSG
-33 IQTDFC
+33 AQAD
-39 LTLLAPLA
+39 LLLMLLAPLA
-47 CAVFRAIFLWRYHTH
+47 CAMFRALFLWRYRTH
-62 AIPRRQLLTCF
+62 AFTWPQLAACF

-107 FADGLRCALVTAYLG
+107 FADGLRCALATAYLG

-207 IACNVLCFVSAI
+207 LACNVICFVGAI

-240 EVPPL
+240 EVPPR
-245 VKEDAVLAKATVD
+245 VKEDTLLAKAAMD

-274 ARHSDDEARRYLAP
+274 ERHTDDESWSYLTS
-288 ILPESCPPHTDDPLP
+288 ILPEHCPRTDHPLSL
-303 FFQQLTA
+303 FARSTA
-310 GPRIARPSHI
+310 GPRVTPPSHI

-332 LDSVYHHL
+332 LDPMYHRL
-340 GLVEASLRFR
+340 GLMEASLRFR
-350 ANPHTVSF
+350 SSPHTVTMD
-358 PHFLSAGMISQPSL
+358 HMLSAGMTSRPSL
-372 VSLLSGI
+372 VSLFTGL
-379 YDADMELNEN
+379 YDSDMEINEM
-389 VSFWERCL
+389 SAFWQRTFPNSL
-397 PSTLPIQLNKLG
+397 PQLLHRLG
-409 YRTEFWYG
+409 YRTEYWYG
-417 GGLNWGSLDHFV
+417 GYLNHGSMEHFV
-429 PKIGFDAWHAG
+429 PAIGFDAWHAG
-440 PEICVEDA
+440 PEICGEDA

-539 ERMKKDFPD
+539 ERMKKDFLD

>member
-1 MTQGRISNLGRTN
+1 M
-14 PSLSYKEVLI
+14 
-24 LDFSYFFSG
+24 DFSYFFSG
-33 IQTDFC
+33 AQAD
-39 LTLLAPLA
+39 LLLMLLAPLA
-47 CAVFRAIFLWRYHTH
+47 CAVFRALFLWRYRTH
-62 AIPRRQLLTCF
+62 AFTWPQLATCF

-107 FADGLRCALVTAYLG
+107 FSDGLRCALVTAYLG

-207 IACNVLCFVSAI
+207 LACNVICFVGAI

-240 EVPPL
+240 EVPPR
-245 VKEDAVLAKATVD
+245 VKEDTLLAKAAMD

-274 ARHSDDEARRYLAP
+274 ERHTDDESWSYLTS
-288 ILPESCPPHTDDPLP
+288 ILPEHCPRTDHPLSL
-303 FFQQLTA
+303 FARATT
-310 GPRIARPSHI
+310 GPRVTTPSHI

-332 LDSVYHHL
+332 LDPMYHRL
-340 GLVEASLRFR
+340 GLMEASLRFR
-350 ANPHTVSF
+350 SSPHTITMD
-358 PHFLSAGMISQPSL
+358 HMLSAGMTSRPSL
-372 VSLLSGI
+372 VSLFTGL
-379 YDADMELNEN
+379 YDSDMEINEMGA
-389 VSFWERCL
+389 FWQRTFPNSL
-397 PSTLPIQLNKLG
+397 PQLLHRLG
-409 YRTEFWYG
+409 YRTEYWYG
-417 GGLNWGSLDHFV
+417 GYLNHGSMEHFV
-429 PKIGFDAWHAG
+429 PAIGFDAWHAG
-440 PEICVEDA
+440 PEICGADA

-508 PEVAARIARDKKVSR
+508 PEVAARIARDKKISR

-586 YHRELTPDMLPSR
+586 YHRELTPDMLPSH

-658 KITDGPLPTEHLVRF
+658 KVTDGPLPTEHLVRF
-673 QEERDALC
+673 REERDALC

>member
-1 MTQGRISNLGRTN
+1 M
-14 PSLSYKEVLI
+14 
-24 LDFSYFFSG
+24 DFSHFFSG
-33 IQTDFC
+33 AQADLF
-39 LTLLAPLA
+39 LMLLAPLA
-47 CAVFRAIFLWRYHTH
+47 CAMFRALFLWRYRTH
-62 AIPRRQLLTCF
+62 AFTWPQLAACF
-73 RYGFWWGMDFNAYV
+73 HYGFWWGMDFNAYV

-188 LMLPRLPYDM
+188 LMLPHLPYDM

-240 EVPPL
+240 EVPPR
-245 VKEDAVLAKATVD
+245 VKEDTLLAKATMD

-274 ARHSDDEARRYLAP
+274 ECHTDDEAWSYLTS
-288 ILPESCPPHTDDPLP
+288 ILPEHCPRTDHPLSL
-303 FFQQLTA
+303 FTRSTA
-310 GPRIARPSHI
+310 GPRVTPPSHI

-332 LDSVYHHL
+332 LDPMYHRL
-340 GLVEASLRFR
+340 GLMEASLRFR
-350 ANPHTVSF
+350 SSPHTVTMD
-358 PHFLSAGMISQPSL
+358 HMLSAGMTSRPSL
-372 VSLLSGI
+372 VSLFTGL
-379 YDADMELNEN
+379 YDSDMEINEMGA
-389 VSFWERCL
+389 FWQRTFPNSL
-397 PSTLPIQLNKLG
+397 PQLLHRLG
-409 YRTEFWYG
+409 YRTEYWYG
-417 GGLNWGSLDHFV
+417 GYLNHGSMEHFV
-429 PKIGFDAWHAG
+429 PAIGFDAWHAG
-440 PEICVEDA
+440 PEICGEDA

-497 GFDLSRVMKDA
+497 GFDLSRVMKNA

-586 YHRELTPDMLPSR
+586 YHRELTPDMLPSH

>member
-1 MTQGRISNLGRTN
+1 M
-14 PSLSYKEVLI
+14 
-24 LDFSYFFSG
+24 DFSYFFSG
-33 IQTDFC
+33 AQAD
-39 LTLLAPLA
+39 LLLMLLAPLA
-47 CAVFRAIFLWRYHTH
+47 CAMFRALFLWRYRTH
-62 AIPRRQLLTCF
+62 AFTWPQLAACF

-107 FADGLRCALVTAYLG
+107 FADGLRCTLVTAYLG

-188 LMLPRLPYDM
+188 LMLPHLPYDM

-207 IACNVLCFVSAI
+207 LACNVICFVGAI

-240 EVPPL
+240 EVPPR
-245 VKEDAVLAKATVD
+245 VKEDTLLAKAAMD

-274 ARHSDDEARRYLAP
+274 ERHTDDEAWSYLTS
-288 ILPESCPPHTDDPLP
+288 ILPEHCPRTDHPLSL
-303 FFQQLTA
+303 FARSTA
-310 GPRIARPSHI
+310 GPRVTPPSHI

-332 LDSVYHHL
+332 LDPMYHRL
-340 GLVEASLRFR
+340 GLMEASLRFR
-350 ANPHTVSF
+350 SSPHTVTMD
-358 PHFLSAGMISQPSL
+358 HMLSAGMTSRPSL
-372 VSLLSGI
+372 VSLFTGL
-379 YDADMELNEN
+379 YDSDMEINEMGA
-389 VSFWERCL
+389 FWQRTFPNSL
-397 PSTLPIQLNKLG
+397 PQLLHRLG
-409 YRTEFWYG
+409 YRTEYWYG
-417 GGLNWGSLDHFV
+417 GYLNHGSMEHFV
-429 PKIGFDAWHAG
+429 PAIGFDAWHAG
-440 PEICVEDA
+440 PEICGEDA

-497 GFDLSRVMKDA
+497 GFNLSRVMKDA

>member
-1 MTQGRISNLGRTN
+1 M
-14 PSLSYKEVLI
+14 
-24 LDFSYFFSG
+24 DFSYFFSG
-33 IQTDFC
+33 AQADLLLML
-39 LTLLAPLA
+39 LTPLA
-47 CAVFRAIFLWRYHTH
+47 CAVFRALFLWRYRTH
-62 AIPRRQLLTCF
+62 AFTWPQLATCF

-107 FADGLRCALVTAYLG
+107 FSDGLRCALVTAYLG

-182 LAARAL
+182 LTARAL

-207 IACNVLCFVSAI
+207 LACNVICFVGAI

-240 EVPPL
+240 EVPPR
-245 VKEDAVLAKATVD
+245 VKEDTLLAKAAMD

-274 ARHSDDEARRYLAP
+274 ERHTDDESWSYLTS
-288 ILPESCPPHTDDPLP
+288 ILPEHCPRTDHPLSL
-303 FFQQLTA
+303 FARATT
-310 GPRIARPSHI
+310 GPRVTTPSHI

-332 LDSVYHHL
+332 LDPMYHRL
-340 GLVEASLRFR
+340 GLMEASLRFR
-350 ANPHTVSF
+350 SSPHTVTMD
-358 PHFLSAGMISQPSL
+358 HMLSAGMTSRPSL
-372 VSLLSGI
+372 VSLFTGL
-379 YDADMELNEN
+379 YDSDMEINEMGA
-389 VSFWERCL
+389 FWQRTFPNSL
-397 PSTLPIQLNKLG
+397 PQLLHRLG
-409 YRTEFWYG
+409 YRTEYWYG
-417 GGLNWGSLDHFV
+417 GYLNHGSMEHFV
-429 PKIGFDAWHAG
+429 PAIGFDAWHAG
-440 PEICVEDA
+440 PEICGADA

-586 YHRELTPDMLPSR
+586 YHRELTPDMLPSH

-658 KITDGPLPTEHLVRF
+658 KVTDGPLPTEHLVRF
-673 QEERDALC
+673 QAERDALC

>member
-1 MTQGRISNLGRTN
+1 M
-14 PSLSYKEVLI
+14 
-24 LDFSYFFSG
+24 DFSYFFSG
-33 IQTDFC
+33 AQAD
-39 LTLLAPLA
+39 LLLMLLAPLA
-47 CAVFRAIFLWRYHTH
+47 CAVFRALFLWRYRTH
-62 AIPRRQLLTCF
+62 AFTWPQLATCF

-107 FADGLRCALVTAYLG
+107 FSDGLRCALVTAYLG

-207 IACNVLCFVSAI
+207 LACNVICFVGAI

-240 EVPPL
+240 EVPPR
-245 VKEDAVLAKATVD
+245 VKEDTLLAKAAMD

-274 ARHSDDEARRYLAP
+274 ERHTDDESWSYLTS
-288 ILPESCPPHTDDPLP
+288 ILPEHCPRTDHPLSL
-303 FFQQLTA
+303 FARATT
-310 GPRIARPSHI
+310 GPRVTTPSHI

-332 LDSVYHHL
+332 LDPMYHRL
-340 GLVEASLRFR
+340 GLMEASLRFR
-350 ANPHTVSF
+350 SSPHTITMN
-358 PHFLSAGMISQPSL
+358 HMLSAGMTSRPSL
-372 VSLLSGI
+372 VSLFTGL
-379 YDADMELNEN
+379 YDSDMEINEMGA
-389 VSFWERCL
+389 FWQRTFPNSL
-397 PSTLPIQLNKLG
+397 PQLLHRLG
-409 YRTEFWYG
+409 YRTEYWYG
-417 GGLNWGSLDHFV
+417 GYLNHGSMEHFV
-429 PKIGFDAWHAG
+429 PAIGFDAWHAG
-440 PEICVEDA
+440 PEICGADA

-586 YHRELTPDMLPSR
+586 YHRELTPDMLPSH

-604 NILPTLLEL
+604 NILPTLLEF

-673 QEERDALC
+673 REERDALC

>member
-1 MTQGRISNLGRTN
+1 M
-14 PSLSYKEVLI
+14 
-24 LDFSYFFSG
+24 DFSYFFSG
-33 IQTDFC
+33 AQAD
-39 LTLLAPLA
+39 LLLMLLAPLA
-47 CAVFRAIFLWRYHTH
+47 CAVFRALFLWRYRTH
-62 AIPRRQLLTCF
+62 AFTWPQLATCF

-107 FADGLRCALVTAYLG
+107 FSDGLRCALVTAYLG

-207 IACNVLCFVSAI
+207 LACNVICFVGAI

-240 EVPPL
+240 EVPPR
-245 VKEDAVLAKATVD
+245 VKEDTLLAKAAMD

-274 ARHSDDEARRYLAP
+274 ERHTDDESWSYLTS
-288 ILPESCPPHTDDPLP
+288 ILPEHCPRTDHPLSL
-303 FFQQLTA
+303 FARATT
-310 GPRIARPSHI
+310 GPRVTTPSHI

-332 LDSVYHHL
+332 LDPMYHRL
-340 GLVEASLRFR
+340 GLMEASLRFR
-350 ANPHTVSF
+350 SSPHTITMN
-358 PHFLSAGMISQPSL
+358 HMLSAGMTSRPSL
-372 VSLLSGI
+372 VSLFTGL
-379 YDADMELNEN
+379 YDSDMEINEMGA
-389 VSFWERCL
+389 FWQRTFPNSL
-397 PSTLPIQLNKLG
+397 PQLLHRLG
-409 YRTEFWYG
+409 YRTEYWYG
-417 GGLNWGSLDHFV
+417 GYLNHGSMEHFV
-429 PKIGFDAWHAG
+429 PAIGFDAWHAG
-440 PEICVEDA
+440 PEICGADA

-586 YHRELTPDMLPSR
+586 YHRELTPDMLPSH

-658 KITDGPLPTEHLVRF
+658 KVTDGPLPTEHLVRF
-673 QEERDALC
+673 QAERDALC

>member
-1 MTQGRISNLGRTN
+1 M
-14 PSLSYKEVLI
+14 
-24 LDFSYFFSG
+24 DFSYFFSG
-33 IQTDFC
+33 AQAD
-39 LTLLAPLA
+39 LLLMLLAPLA
-47 CAVFRAIFLWRYHTH
+47 CAVFRALFLWRYRTH
-62 AIPRRQLLTCF
+62 AFTWPQLATCF

-107 FADGLRCALVTAYLG
+107 FSDGLRCALVTAYLG

-207 IACNVLCFVSAI
+207 LACNVICFVGAI

-240 EVPPL
+240 EVPPR
-245 VKEDAVLAKATVD
+245 VKEDTLLAKAAMD

-274 ARHSDDEARRYLAP
+274 ERHTDDESWSYLTS
-288 ILPESCPPHTDDPLP
+288 ILPEHCPRTDHPLSL
-303 FFQQLTA
+303 FARATT
-310 GPRIARPSHI
+310 GPRVTTPSHI

-332 LDSVYHHL
+332 LDPMYHRL
-340 GLVEASLRFR
+340 GLMEASLRFR
-350 ANPHTVSF
+350 SSPHTITMN
-358 PHFLSAGMISQPSL
+358 HMLSAGMTSRPSL
-372 VSLLSGI
+372 VSLFTGL
-379 YDADMELNEN
+379 YDSDMEINEMGA
-389 VSFWERCL
+389 FWQRTFPNSL
-397 PSTLPIQLNKLG
+397 PQLLHRLG
-409 YRTEFWYG
+409 YRTEYWYG
-417 GGLNWGSLDHFV
+417 GYLNHGSMEHFV
-429 PKIGFDAWHAG
+429 PAIGFDAWHAG
-440 PEICVEDA
+440 PEICGADA

-586 YHRELTPDMLPSR
+586 YHRELTPDMLPSH

-658 KITDGPLPTEHLVRF
+658 KVTDGPLPTEHLVRF
-673 QEERDALC
+673 QAERDALC

-689 HPELLEQR
+689 HPELLAQR

>member
-1 MTQGRISNLGRTN
+1 M
-14 PSLSYKEVLI
+14 
-24 LDFSYFFSG
+24 DFSYFFSG
-33 IQTDFC
+33 AQAD
-39 LTLLAPLA
+39 LLLMLLAPLA
-47 CAVFRAIFLWRYHTH
+47 CAMFRALFLWRYRTH
-62 AIPRRQLLTCF
+62 AFTWPQLAACF

-207 IACNVLCFVSAI
+207 LACNVICFVGAI

-240 EVPPL
+240 EVPPR
-245 VKEDAVLAKATVD
+245 VKEDTLLAKAAMD

-274 ARHSDDEARRYLAP
+274 ERHTDDESWSYLTS
-288 ILPESCPPHTDDPLP
+288 ILPEHCPRTDHPLSL
-303 FFQQLTA
+303 FARSTA
-310 GPRIARPSHI
+310 GPRVTPPSHI

-332 LDSVYHHL
+332 LDPMYHRL
-340 GLVEASLRFR
+340 GLMEASLRFR
-350 ANPHTVSF
+350 SSPHTVTMD
-358 PHFLSAGMISQPSL
+358 HMLSAGMTSRPSL
-372 VSLLSGI
+372 VSLFTGL
-379 YDADMELNEN
+379 YDSDMEINEMGA
-389 VSFWERCL
+389 FWQRTFPNSL
-397 PSTLPIQLNKLG
+397 PQLLHRLG
-409 YRTEFWYG
+409 YRTEYWYG
-417 GGLNWGSLDHFV
+417 GYLNHGSMEHFV
-429 PKIGFDAWHAG
+429 PAIGFDAWHAG
-440 PEICVEDA
+440 PEICGEDA

-497 GFDLSRVMKDA
+497 GFDLSRVMRDA

>member
-1 MTQGRISNLGRTN
+1 M
-14 PSLSYKEVLI
+14 
-24 LDFSYFFSG
+24 DFSYFFSG
-33 IQTDFC
+33 AQAD
-39 LTLLAPLA
+39 LLLMLLAPLA
-47 CAVFRAIFLWRYHTH
+47 CAVFRALFLWRYRTH
-62 AIPRRQLLTCF
+62 AFTWPQLATCF

-107 FADGLRCALVTAYLG
+107 FSDGLRCALVTAYLG

-207 IACNVLCFVSAI
+207 LACNVICFVGAI

-240 EVPPL
+240 EVPPR
-245 VKEDAVLAKATVD
+245 VKEDTLLAKAAMD

-274 ARHSDDEARRYLAP
+274 ERHTDDESWSYLTS
-288 ILPESCPPHTDDPLP
+288 ILPEHCPRTDHPLSL
-303 FFQQLTA
+303 FARATT
-310 GPRIARPSHI
+310 GPRVTTPSHI

-332 LDSVYHHL
+332 LDPMYHRL
-340 GLVEASLRFR
+340 GLMEASLRFR
-350 ANPHTVSF
+350 SSPHTITMD
-358 PHFLSAGMISQPSL
+358 HMLSAGMTSRPSL
-372 VSLLSGI
+372 VSLFTGL
-379 YDADMELNEN
+379 YDSDMEINEMGA
-389 VSFWERCL
+389 FWQRTFPNSL
-397 PSTLPIQLNKLG
+397 PQLLHRLG
-409 YRTEFWYG
+409 YRTEYWYG
-417 GGLNWGSLDHFV
+417 GYLNHGSMEHFV
-429 PKIGFDAWHAG
+429 PAIGFDAWHAG
-440 PEICVEDA
+440 PEICGADA

-586 YHRELTPDMLPSR
+586 YHRELTPDMLPSH

-658 KITDGPLPTEHLVRF
+658 KITDKPLPTEHLVRF
-673 QEERDALC
+673 QAERDALC

>member
-1 MTQGRISNLGRTN
+1 M
-14 PSLSYKEVLI
+14 
-24 LDFSYFFSG
+24 DFSYFFSG
-33 IQTDFC
+33 AQAD
-39 LTLLAPLA
+39 LLLMLLAPLA
-47 CAVFRAIFLWRYHTH
+47 CAVFRALFLWRYRTH
-62 AIPRRQLLTCF
+62 AFTWPQLATCF

-107 FADGLRCALVTAYLG
+107 FSDGLRCALVTAYLG

-207 IACNVLCFVSAI
+207 LACNVICFVGAI

-240 EVPPL
+240 EVPPR
-245 VKEDAVLAKATVD
+245 VKEDTLLAKAAMD

-274 ARHSDDEARRYLAP
+274 ERHTDDESWSYLTS
-288 ILPESCPPHTDDPLP
+288 ILPEHCPRTDHPLSL
-303 FFQQLTA
+303 FARATT
-310 GPRIARPSHI
+310 GPRVTTPSHI

-332 LDSVYHHL
+332 LDPMYHRL
-340 GLVEASLRFR
+340 GLMEASLRFR
-350 ANPHTVSF
+350 SSPHTVTMN
-358 PHFLSAGMISQPSL
+358 HMLSAGMTSRPSL
-372 VSLLSGI
+372 VSLFTGL
-379 YDADMELNEN
+379 YDSDMEINEMGA
-389 VSFWERCL
+389 FWQRTFPNSL
-397 PSTLPIQLNKLG
+397 PQLLHRLG
-409 YRTEFWYG
+409 YRTEYWYG
-417 GGLNWGSLDHFV
+417 GYLNHGSMEHFV
-429 PKIGFDAWHAG
+429 PAIGFDAWHAG
-440 PEICVEDA
+440 PEICGADA

-586 YHRELTPDMLPSR
+586 YHRELTPDMLPSH

-658 KITDGPLPTEHLVRF
+658 KVTDGPLPTEHLVRF
-673 QEERDALC
+673 REERDALC

>member
-1 MTQGRISNLGRTN
+1 M
-14 PSLSYKEVLI
+14 
-24 LDFSYFFSG
+24 DFSYFFSG
-33 IQTDFC
+33 AQAD
-39 LTLLAPLA
+39 LLLMLLAPLA
-47 CAVFRAIFLWRYHTH
+47 CAVFRALFLWRYRTH
-62 AIPRRQLLTCF
+62 AFTWPQLATCF

-107 FADGLRCALVTAYLG
+107 FSDGLRCALVTAYLG

-207 IACNVLCFVSAI
+207 LACNVICFVGAI

-240 EVPPL
+240 EVPPR
-245 VKEDAVLAKATVD
+245 VKEDTLLAKAAMD

-274 ARHSDDEARRYLAP
+274 ERHTDDESWSYLTS
-288 ILPESCPPHTDDPLP
+288 ILPEHCPRTDHPLSL
-303 FFQQLTA
+303 FARATT
-310 GPRIARPSHI
+310 GPRVTTPSHI

-332 LDSVYHHL
+332 LDPMYHRL
-340 GLVEASLRFR
+340 GLMEASLRFR
-350 ANPHTVSF
+350 SSPHTITMD
-358 PHFLSAGMISQPSL
+358 HMLSAGMTSRPSL
-372 VSLLSGI
+372 VSLFTGL
-379 YDADMELNEN
+379 YDSDMEINEMGA
-389 VSFWERCL
+389 FWQRTFPNSL
-397 PSTLPIQLNKLG
+397 PQLLHRLG
-409 YRTEFWYG
+409 YRTEYWYG
-417 GGLNWGSLDHFV
+417 GYLNHGSMEHFV
-429 PKIGFDAWHAG
+429 PAIGFDAWHAG
-440 PEICVEDA
+440 PEICGADA

-586 YHRELTPDMLPSR
+586 YHRELTPDMLPSH

-658 KITDGPLPTEHLVRF
+658 KVTDGPLPTEHLVRF
-673 QEERDALC
+673 QAERDALC

>member
-1 MTQGRISNLGRTN
+1 M
-14 PSLSYKEVLI
+14 
-24 LDFSYFFSG
+24 DFSYFFSG
-33 IQTDFC
+33 AQAD
-39 LTLLAPLA
+39 LLLMLLAPLA
-47 CAVFRAIFLWRYHTH
+47 CAVFRALFLWRYRTH
-62 AIPRRQLLTCF
+62 AFTWPQLATCF

-107 FADGLRCALVTAYLG
+107 FSDGLRCALVTAYLG

-207 IACNVLCFVSAI
+207 LACNVICFVGAI

-240 EVPPL
+240 EVPPR
-245 VKEDAVLAKATVD
+245 VKEDTLLAKAAMD

-274 ARHSDDEARRYLAP
+274 ERHTDDESWSYLTS
-288 ILPESCPPHTDDPLP
+288 ILPEHCPRTDHPLSL
-303 FFQQLTA
+303 FARATT
-310 GPRIARPSHI
+310 GPRVTTPSHI

-332 LDSVYHHL
+332 LDPMYHRL
-340 GLVEASLRFR
+340 GLMEASLRFR
-350 ANPHTVSF
+350 SSPHTITMN
-358 PHFLSAGMISQPSL
+358 HMLSAGMTSRPSL
-372 VSLLSGI
+372 VSLFTGL
-379 YDADMELNEN
+379 YDSDMEINEMGA
-389 VSFWERCL
+389 FWQRTFPNSL
-397 PSTLPIQLNKLG
+397 PQLLHRLG
-409 YRTEFWYG
+409 YRTEYWYG
-417 GGLNWGSLDHFV
+417 GYLNHGSMEHFV
-429 PKIGFDAWHAG
+429 PAIGFDAWHAG
-440 PEICVEDA
+440 PEICGADA

-508 PEVAARIARDKKVSR
+508 PEVAARIARDKKISR

-586 YHRELTPDMLPSR
+586 YHRELTPDMLPSH

-658 KITDGPLPTEHLVRF
+658 KVTDGPLPTEHLVRF
-673 QEERDALC
+673 REERDALC

>member
-1 MTQGRISNLGRTN
+1 M
-14 PSLSYKEVLI
+14 
-24 LDFSYFFSG
+24 DFSYFFSG
-33 IQTDFC
+33 AQAD
-39 LTLLAPLA
+39 LLLMLLAPLA
-47 CAVFRAIFLWRYHTH
+47 CAMFRALFLWRYRTH
-62 AIPRRQLLTCF
+62 AFTWPQLAACF

-175 VYLAICV
+175 VYLVICV

-207 IACNVLCFVSAI
+207 LACNVICFVGAI

-240 EVPPL
+240 EVPPR
-245 VKEDAVLAKATVD
+245 VKEDTLLAKAAMD

-274 ARHSDDEARRYLAP
+274 ERHTDDEAWSYLTS
-288 ILPESCPPHTDDPLP
+288 ILPEHCPRTDHPLSL
-303 FFQQLTA
+303 FTRSTA
-310 GPRIARPSHI
+310 GPRVTPPSHI

-332 LDSVYHHL
+332 LDPMYHRL
-340 GLVEASLRFR
+340 GLMEASLRFR
-350 ANPHTVSF
+350 SSPHTITMN
-358 PHFLSAGMISQPSL
+358 HMLSAGMTSRPSL
-372 VSLLSGI
+372 VSLFTGL
-379 YDADMELNEN
+379 YDSDMEINEMGA
-389 VSFWERCL
+389 FWQRTFPNSL
-397 PSTLPIQLNKLG
+397 PQLLHRLG
-409 YRTEFWYG
+409 YRTEYWYG
-417 GGLNWGSLDHFV
+417 GYLNHGSMEHFV
-429 PKIGFDAWHAG
+429 PAIGFDAWHAG
-440 PEICVEDA
+440 PEICGEDA

-497 GFDLSRVMKDA
+497 GFDLSRVMRDA